1 MAHLTHTPRM
11 IKRGPN
17 TTDTE
22 ERKSFTGAGFL
33 FFFQKVNIFLSKS
46 TLTHLADI
54 PECHL
59 VGPGCTW
66 TGVEGVESVSWVRC
80 WCWRGGQGTSNSPY
94 LAPWPLPHVHQYQR
108 QIAWV
113 GGLNCLLWQLLTTT
127 RTTKTWGRSR
137 LRMSRYFRM
146 VINEKRVQR
155 RHGSTSDYL
164 FSFF

>member
-66 TGVEGVESVSWVRC
+66 TGVEGVESVS
-80 WCWRGGQGTSNSPY
+80 
-94 LAPWPLPHVHQYQR
+94 
-108 QIAWV
+108 
-113 GGLNCLLWQLLTTT
+113 
-127 RTTKTWGRSR
+127 
-137 LRMSRYFRM
+137 
-146 VINEKRVQR
+146 
-155 RHGSTSDYL
+155 
-164 FSFF
+164 